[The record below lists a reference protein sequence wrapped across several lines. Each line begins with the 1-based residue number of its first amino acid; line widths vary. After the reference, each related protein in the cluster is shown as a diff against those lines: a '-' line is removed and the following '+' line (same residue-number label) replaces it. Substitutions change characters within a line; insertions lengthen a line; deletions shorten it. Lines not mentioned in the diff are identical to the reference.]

1 MRDVAWMTKAGII
14 IDVPARWP
22 DLSEPDEVVE
32 EVQALAL
39 ADHPESDAVVDA
51 DAAREAAEGLHRW
64 RRSGK
69 QGRLGQ
75 VSGNPTQKGSSIFS

>member
-1 MRDVAWMTKAGII
+1 MELPCREAQCRRLIARDVAWVTKAGII

-39 ADHPESDAVVDA
+39 ADHPESDA

-69 QGRLGQ
+69 GGQ
-75 VSGNPTQKGSSIFS
+75 ENRGG

>member
-1 MRDVAWMTKAGII
+1 MDDEGWGHDRYPGA
-14 IDVPARWP
+14 
-22 DLSEPDEVVE
+22 EPDEVVE

-69 QGRLGQ
+69 
-75 VSGNPTQKGSSIFS
+75 S